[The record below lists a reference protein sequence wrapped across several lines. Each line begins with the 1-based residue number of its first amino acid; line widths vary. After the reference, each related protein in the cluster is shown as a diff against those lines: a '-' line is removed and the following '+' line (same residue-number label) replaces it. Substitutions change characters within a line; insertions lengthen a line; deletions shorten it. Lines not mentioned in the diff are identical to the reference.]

1 MVEKF
6 RGRIEFKSLERIRI
20 ELVLLSLSTDLLFD
34 DIRKVA
40 KIIAKTECFKY
51 LKNYYLDVQ
60 HLIHFDYHDL
70 LVATLISPMSK
81 WRPLQHASCTLPIRF
96 VFPVWKWGAKMPK
109 KKKAANVFVSNLH
122 KFWKFTV
129 SSISHLGDIKEVW
142 CKDLKMSP

>member
-96 VFPVWKWGAKMPK
+96 VFPVWKWGAKKQK
-109 KKKAANVFVSNLH
+109 KKSS
-122 KFWKFTV
+122 KF
-129 SSISHLGDIKEVW
+129 I
-142 CKDLKMSP
+142 CKQLAQVLKIYCFINFPSWWYQGSVI